1 MSQNQFLKIL
11 ERDLQEINKTIDMK
25 IMKGLDYTREA
36 RDHKLI
42 LKKIRYN
49 TRSRNSFFNRFFPF
63 VLKY

>member
-11 ERDLQEINKTIDMK
+11 ERDLQDINKTIDMK

-49 TRSRNSFFNRFFPF
+49 TRGGNLFNRLFPF
-63 VLKY
+63 ILKF

>member
-11 ERDLQEINKTIDMK
+11 ERDLQEINKTIDTK
-25 IMKGLDYTREA
+25 IMKGLDYSREA

-42 LKKIRYN
+42 LKKIKYN
-49 TRSRNSFFNRFFPF
+49 TRGRSSFFNRFFPF

>member
-1 MSQNQFLKIL
+1 
-11 ERDLQEINKTIDMK
+11 MK

-42 LKKIRYN
+42 LKKIKYN
-49 TRSRNSFFNRFFPF
+49 TRSRGSFFNRFFPF

>member
-42 LKKIRYN
+42 LKKIKYN
-49 TRSRNSFFNRFFPF
+49 TRSRGSFFNRFFPF

>member
-49 TRSRNSFFNRFFPF
+49 TRGGNTFFNRLFPF
-63 VLKY
+63 ILKF